1 MNRIDGIEERL
12 LIFLKIA
19 IIRGGK
25 RFQHRQDRDQI
36 SIKPAGLA
44 ARQLRHIGILL
55 LRHQARAG
63 GKSVAEL
70 HETEFARAPGD
81 QIFAQTREMHSDH
94 RQAKKKLDRKIAI
107 ADGIDTVLARPG
119 KAELARDRLAIEDDG
134 RSSQRARPERQDI
147 RSPIA
152 ITKTLRVPL
161 KGFELGKQI
170 MVKKIGWAR

>member
-94 RQAKKKLDRKIAI
+94 RQAKRNSQTKSRSPTASTLFWLAREKPSWRAI
-107 ADGIDTVLARPG
+107 AWRSRTMVDPASAPDPSGRTSVRVLQSR
-119 KAELARDRLAIEDDG
+119 R
-134 RSSQRARPERQDI
+134 RSESRSRA
-147 RSPIA
+147 SS
-152 ITKTLRVPL
+152 
-161 KGFELGKQI
+161 
-170 MVKKIGWAR
+170 WASK